1 MKDVATTTGC
11 RDFTAA
17 NAHEEL
23 NCGFS
28 YEIET
33 RCSRDWTE
41 WYIYMSVSYVLSD
54 FPLGIQVCLCVFVY
68 LYSYIRLF
76 V

>member
-23 NCGFS
+23 NCGLS
-28 YEIET
+28 YDIET
-33 RCSRDWTE
+33 RSSRDRTE
-41 WYIYMSVSYVLSD
+41 WYIYKC
-54 FPLGIQVCLCVFVY
+54 FTIE
-68 LYSYIRLF
+68 
-76 V
+76 